1 MGEPVYMF
9 TLFDYST
16 VLIVLHSF
24 ILFVSIHYFLVTR
37 PAMDH
42 PHRCNCSV
50 FEPDLSSPRLLVS
63 IRLLYD
69 AGSLPVVR
77 SFGISEST
85 PSTCQGQLTA
95 CDAQQLS

>member
-50 FEPDLSSPRLLVS
+50 FEPDLSSPS
-63 IRLLYD
+63 AD
-69 AGSLPVVR
+69 PPAGSLPIIR

-85 PSTCQGQLTA
+85 SSTCQGQLIP